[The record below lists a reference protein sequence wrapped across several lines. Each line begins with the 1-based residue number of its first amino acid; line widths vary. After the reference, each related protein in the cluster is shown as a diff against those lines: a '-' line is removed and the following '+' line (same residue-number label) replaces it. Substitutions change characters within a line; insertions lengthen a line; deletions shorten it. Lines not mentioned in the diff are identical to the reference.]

1 MKTQALFSFLLG
13 LLGSL
18 QGSLGEL
25 GENKAGLVD
34 LRVVVTAQLGLL
46 VLGPLAKGLLDVGI
60 SILGADHESDLAA
73 GVGGDGGE
81 AVLDSREQLAGE
93 AHDLLDNGH
102 VKPDALAYKKL
113 RTIVRVR
120 V

>member
-1 MKTQALFSFLLG
+1 MKKSILQFLLG
-13 LLGSL
+13 LLSSL

-25 GENKAGLVD
+25 GENKAGFVD

-46 VLGPLAKGLLDVGI
+46 VLGPLAKGLLDVGVG
-60 SILGADHESDLAA
+60 ILGANHESDLAA

-81 AVLDSREQLAGE
+81 AVLDSGEQLAGE
-93 AHDLLDNGH
+93 AHNLLDNGH
-102 VKPDALAYKKL
+102 VEPDALAYSKWG
-113 RTIVRVR
+113 TIVNVK